1 MNNLPRN
8 ATALEKRT
16 SNFVRPPHHI
26 SNYSMH
32 YLSAK
37 ALREREKICACAHT
51 HKVGA
56 NLRELRES
64 EKCQGQLQLHA
75 KSSALTLSF
84 PTHYILQPAE
94 NRSQEKEKLPVPLF
108 LSLERPPTT
117 FAGARLQ
124 TEA

>member
-1 MNNLPRN
+1 
-8 ATALEKRT
+8 
-16 SNFVRPPHHI
+16 
-26 SNYSMH
+26 MH

-37 ALREREKICACAHT
+37 ALRERERESARAHT

-56 NLRELRES
+56 NLRELRAS

-84 PTHYILQPAE
+84 PTHYILQQAE
-94 NRSQEKEKLPVPLF
+94 NRSQEKEKLPVPLL

>member
-1 MNNLPRN
+1 MRLRWRKERPISCAR
-8 ATALEKRT
+8 RT
-16 SNFVRPPHHI
+16 IYQIILCII
-26 SNYSMH
+26 SRRKH
-32 YLSAK
+32 CE
-37 ALREREKICACAHT
+37 RERENPRARAHSQSGR
-51 HKVGA
+51 KS
-56 NLRELRES
+56 RELRAS

-108 LSLERPPTT
+108 LSLEQPPTT